1 MLGLQDGGYCDA
13 GLLTENV
20 SYLTIDLEQGAK
32 LKKKEVYLVYFC
44 RYTFLAACGLRFH
57 AEQF

>member
-32 LKKKEVYLVYFC
+32 LKKKRC
-44 RYTFLAACGLRFH
+44 IWYTFAVILS
-57 AEQF
+57 